1 MSVTFVDTN
10 ANTNPQQNHSLQNI
24 ENYKSEFSCSSTE
37 IFSKYI
43 GILSE
48 YFINCSETINI
59 QNETYYKYVI
69 IKGMET
75 VAHVFRMLLLY
86 TKNLSLTY
94 YHCQKSFYYYVEF
107 ISQIGDNNH
116 SFLQL
121 NSRDASLFVYK
132 KTIYEINQEIRKTFI
147 STVQDNVIMNNIDIL
162 IHIYNRFLSEKLE
175 MITGANSS
183 TSANSSTCASAN
195 SSSTSSNSSK
205 NASAN
210 NANASANAN
219 GNKEK
224 DTETKK
230 TKKCDIRLLSID
242 NEATRL
248 AQIILNVSL
257 NGDEKYFFE
266 MLQLIKIFFDSS
278 IWKHNEERMAVS
290 ANNNENDNNMKSS
303 AEMKYAEMK
312 YAYVDLFIKKIKKN
326 TVTTEYLEK
335 RLMNEENDTK
345 FETLTPLRYINWL
358 MSGVMLEN
366 TDV

>member
-75 VAHVFRMLLLY
+75 VAHVFRILLLY

-175 MITGANSS
+175 MIT
-183 TSANSSTCASAN
+183 SAN
-195 SSSTSSNSSK
+195 SSSTIAGANSSK

-210 NANASANAN
+210 NASANNASANNANASAN

-278 IWKHNEERMAVS
+278 IWKHNEE
-290 ANNNENDNNMKSS
+290 
-303 AEMKYAEMK
+303 
-312 YAYVDLFIKKIKKN
+312 KN
-326 TVTTEYLEK
+326 GG
-335 RLMNEENDTK
+335 
-345 FETLTPLRYINWL
+345 F
-358 MSGVMLEN
+358 SQ
-366 TDV
+366 

>member
-147 STVQDNVIMNNIDIL
+147 STVHDNVIMNNIDVL

-175 MITGANSS
+175 MIT
-183 TSANSSTCASAN
+183 SAN
-195 SSSTSSNSSK
+195 SSSTGSNSCSK

-210 NANASANAN
+210 NAN

-278 IWKHNEERMAVS
+278 IWKHNEERCVDS
-290 ANNNENDNNMKSS
+290 DNHNENDNNMKY

-312 YAYVDLFIKKIKKN
+312 YAEMKYTYVDLFIKKIKKN

-358 MSGVMLEN
+358 MSGVVLEN
-366 TDV
+366 TDI